1 MPWDQLLL
9 ILNNIFPFRLHK
21 TVSMA
26 TPPKYIPAFD
36 KKSFF
41 DIQAVSR
48 RKNGQYQQYLKT
60 WKECTTENQICFLPG
75 ELVYDGTLTD
85 HGFYALKFFT

>member
-21 TVSMA
+21 TVSIA
-26 TPPKYIPAFD
+26 TTARPKHIPAFD
-36 KKSFF
+36 NKSFF

-48 RKNGQYQQYLKT
+48 RKHDQKIPAIFKNLERVQHQKSVLFPS
-60 WKECTTENQICFLPG
+60 W
-75 ELVYDGTLTD
+75 
-85 HGFYALKFFT
+85 